1 MPVRGR
7 SHSEPVIPSM
17 KISCPSC
24 QSKYTIADDK
34 VQGRSVKVRC
44 RKCGETIHVTSSGV
58 GDPATAPPGAAEDSG
73 AAAFSVL
80 IAEGDQR
87 DMSLQELV
95 SAYNSGHVTADTF
108 VWGEG
113 QADWMPLGQVSA
125 IVEAIN
131 AASAAVDA
139 AREAAPA
146 PEPAPAPMAAAPA
159 AAPMFG
165 GDAGGFPAAAHEPA
179 AVKARRD
186 VDLFGASPQQEE
198 VATSAPALGSVVAPQ
213 KAAGTRDESSV
224 LFSLSALTSSTATAP
239 SSPTNGGSPG
249 GAPKDDSGLID
260 LKALAAKADQP
271 KAQASPMMGG
281 ILDAAPLLGTPLLD
295 TPGAAAAAEPVETK
309 KSKAPMFIGIGI
321 GIAGL
326 AIAGALFVALKK
338 PPPTPAPVASA
349 PSATASEVAAA
360 PSTTDS
366 SGAAPPSTG
375 APSASAA
382 APTKG
387 GKYTGGKTT
396 KKGDDTKGGTAPAPT
411 PTTTAAKK
419 PPVSPCGCAPTDL
432 MCNMNCQVK
441 KK

>member
-1 MPVRGR
+1 
-7 SHSEPVIPSM
+7 M

-58 GDPATAPPGAAEDSG
+58 GDPATAPPGAAEDLG

-87 DMSLQELV
+87 DMSLTELV
-95 SAYNSGHVTADTF
+95 ASYNSGVVTADTF

-146 PEPAPAPMAAAPA
+146 PEPAPEPMAAAAPA

-165 GDAGGFPAAAHEPA
+165 GDAGGGFPAAAPQQPA

-186 VDLFGASPQQEE
+186 VDLFGASQQQEE

-213 KAAGTRDESSV
+213 KAPGTRDESSV
-224 LFSLSALTSSTATAP
+224 LFSLSALTSSAATSP

-295 TPGAAAAAEPVETK
+295 TAAAADAEPVEVK

-326 AIAGALFVALKK
+326 AIAGALFVALRK
-338 PPPTPAPVASA
+338 PPPAPLPAASA
-349 PSATASEVAAA
+349 TPSATASEVAGA

-382 APTKG
+382 TKA
-387 GKYTGGKTT
+387 TGGKSTGKST
-396 KKGDDTKGGTAPAPT
+396 GKTGPKDTAGGAPT
-411 PTTTAAKK
+411 TPPTTTAAKK
-419 PPVSPCGCAPTDL
+419 PPASPCGCAPTDL